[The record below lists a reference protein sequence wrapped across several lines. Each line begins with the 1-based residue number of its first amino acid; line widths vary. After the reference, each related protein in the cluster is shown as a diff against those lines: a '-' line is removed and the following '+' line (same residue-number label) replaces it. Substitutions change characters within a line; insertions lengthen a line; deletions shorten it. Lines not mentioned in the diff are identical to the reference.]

1 MSAIIRILFIA
12 LFTVCLLGCT
22 PANIKEPLIPSR
34 EYSIQSV
41 LWQQHAA
48 EYRALAYQT
57 YRLARLRLDQILDTE
72 EKRITTAAILTDI
85 DETVLDN
92 SAFNGK
98 LIALDSAYSRSL
110 WLEWGELADADTIPG
125 ALGFFNYAVEKGVEI
140 FYISNRY
147 SEQKSATIKNLKK
160 FGFPYADESHILLR
174 EKSGEKESRRQSLAG
189 THEIVLLLGDNLSDF
204 SSVFDRQSTEKRNAL
219 VDSLNQMF
227 GDRFIIFPNPMYG
240 DWESQGI
247 YEGRFDWAPAQVDSL
262 RRHKIQSF

>member
-1 MSAIIRILFIA
+1 MSTIIRILFIA
-12 LFTVCLLGCT
+12 LLTVGLLGCS

-57 YRLARLRLDQILDTE
+57 YRLARLRLNQILSAE
-72 EKRITTAAILTDI
+72 EKRIIRPAVLTDI

-92 SAFNGK
+92 SPFNGK
-98 LIALDSAYSRSL
+98 LIALDSAYSKNL
-110 WLEWGELADADTIPG
+110 WLEWGEMADADTIPG
-125 ALGFFNYAVEKGVEI
+125 ALEFFKYAAEKGVEI

-147 SEQKSATIKNLKK
+147 AEQKSATIKNLKK
-160 FGFPYADESHILLR
+160 FGFPYTDESHILLR
-174 EKSGEKESRRQSLAG
+174 EKSSGKESRRQSVAE

-204 SSVFDRQSTEKRNAL
+204 SGVFDRQNTEKRNAL

-247 YEGRFDWAPAQVDSL
+247 YQGRNDWTPAQLDSL
-262 RRHKIQSF
+262 RRQKIQSF